1 MTSGSV
7 EETKASEGQPLSGRV
22 RFGIRGKLYGAFAGV
37 ASLTLLASVVAF
49 FSYSFISAGLY
60 RFETEGVSAIT
71 QAQALE
77 RRALELTAISSS
89 LIDSRDDAALAVAV
103 GNLKN
108 KQNELEITL
117 NGLRGAHTG
126 DDVMASLKTSVD
138 KFEENA
144 DLLAASIANHL
155 AATKKRK
162 ALEDGALAA
171 NRALREALAPIV
183 DDAGFDLM
191 SGLESLAQDHGH
203 DGQPHSSPNV
213 SARQAADLQA
223 LADLRAE
230 ANRVI
235 GILTEVSL
243 TPRIDQ
249 LPPLRDQFAAS
260 VDRSREAAA
269 GLSDTEISHR
279 LSDALEKLLSF
290 GADGDGVFDA
300 RHDELTLSLEAAH
313 LVAAGQERQIAL
325 AADVGRVVDRV
336 MSRTTLDVA
345 SSRAAIINSQ
355 SLLVVLIATSVLLA
369 ASLAWIYVGHG
380 LLRRLAELG
389 DAILALAAGDLN
401 VAIPHEGADELSR
414 MATAVE
420 VFKQHAIQARE
431 LEIDKERGRIADLR
445 RREASFRLLFESN
458 PVPMWLFDQKSLHF
472 LSANDAAIAH
482 YGYSREQFLAMT
494 VVKVI
499 APSDRERFAEK
510 AGGGAVLGEQHWRH
524 VKANGAEIDVV
535 VYSQELEYEGA
546 AAALAANIDVTERK
560 LAEARVAHMAHHD
573 PLTDLANRVL
583 FRERLSAAL
592 ARAERTNS
600 NVAVLCVDLDRFKEV
615 NDTLGHPVGDALL
628 AAVAERLRACVR
640 SSDTVSRFG
649 GDEFAIVQDCVSDP
663 KEVSALA
670 ARLLERL
677 NRPYRIEGHD
687 VVVSAS
693 IGVAVA
699 PTDAS
704 NGDALLKSAD
714 IALYR
719 AKADGRSNFRFF
731 EAAMDTRL
739 QSRRDLEIALRN
751 ALNNNELELH
761 YQPLVDLHTNE
772 VTGFEALLRWS
783 HPERGHIP
791 PGEFIPIAEESGLI
805 GTLGEWVLHE
815 ACAEAATWPTDLT
828 VAINLS
834 PIQFATGNLVAIV
847 INALGSTGLAA
858 RRLELEITESVLL
871 QENEHNLSTLRQ
883 LHDIGA
889 RISLDDFGTGYS
901 SLSYLRSFP
910 FDKIKIDRSFVN
922 EISEN
927 TDCRTIV
934 RAIAELA
941 SGLRMVT
948 TAEGVE
954 SADQLER
961 VRAEGCTEA
970 QGFIFSQPMQGS
982 KIREFL
988 AEHRRLYGASVERW
1002 SSFRNLLI
1010 EAGLEKAAREFMDDP
1025 IEPRRAAAG

>member
-1 MTSGSV
+1 MASKETEEPQIAEVDTSA
-7 EETKASEGQPLSGRV
+7 ERV

-49 FSYSFISAGLY
+49 FSYSYISAGLY
-60 RFETEGVSAIT
+60 RFEVEGVSAIT
-71 QAQALE
+71 HAQALA
-77 RRALELTAISSS
+77 RRAGELSAMSST
-89 LIDSRDDAALAVAV
+89 LIESQDDAALAAAV
-103 GNLKN
+103 NDLKT
-108 KQNELEITL
+108 KRAELAVTL
-117 NGLRGAHTG
+117 NRLRGARL
-126 DDVMASLKTSVD
+126 DEQVMARLKISVD
-138 KFEENA
+138 ESEQNA
-144 DLLAASIANHL
+144 DALAAAIANKL
-155 AATKKRK
+155 AAAKRRQ
-162 ALEDGALAA
+162 ALGMGALAA
-171 NRALREALAPIV
+171 NRTLREQLAPIV
-183 DDAGFDLM
+183 DDAGFDLL
-191 SGLESLAQDHGH
+191 SGLEALAEDHEH
-203 DGQPHSSPNV
+203 DARPHALSSV

-269 GLSDTEISHR
+269 ALSDSEVSNR
-279 LSDALEKLLSF
+279 LSGALEKLLDF
-290 GADGDGVFDA
+290 GAEGEGIFDA
-300 RHDELTLSLEAAH
+300 RRDEL
-313 LVAAGQERQIAL
+313 AL
-325 AADVGRVVDRV
+325 AAEVARLVVAGQQRQAALAEDVQRVVDTV
-336 MSRTTLDVA
+336 MSKTTLDVA

-369 ASLAWIYVGHG
+369 TTLAWIYVGHG

-389 DAILALAAGDLN
+389 DSILALAGGDLE

-414 MATAVE
+414 MANAVE

-431 LEIDKERGRIADLR
+431 LESDKERGRIADLR

-458 PVPMWLFDQKSLHF
+458 PVPMWLFDQKTLRF
-472 LSANDAAIAH
+472 LSVNKAAIAH
-482 YGYSREQFLAMT
+482 YGYASEQFLAMS
-494 VVKVI
+494 VVDVI
-499 APSDRERFAEK
+499 APADRERFAK
-510 AGGGAVLGEQHWRH
+510 QAGDSGALGEQHWRQ
-524 VKANGAEIDVV
+524 VKASGALIDVV
-535 VYSQELEYEGA
+535 VYSQDLEYEGV

-583 FRERLSAAL
+583 FRERLNAAL
-592 ARAERTNS
+592 SRIERTKGI
-600 NVAVLCVDLDRFKEV
+600 VAVLCIDLDRFKEV

-628 AAVAERLRACVR
+628 SSVAERLKACVR

-649 GDEFAIVQDCVSDP
+649 GDEFAIVQDGASDP
-663 KEVSALA
+663 KEVGALA
-670 ARLLERL
+670 ARLLERI
-677 NRPYRIEGHD
+677 NRPYRLDGRD

-693 IGVAVA
+693 IGVAIA
-699 PTDAS
+699 PNDALDS
-704 NGDALLKSAD
+704 DALLKHAD

-731 EAAMDTRL
+731 EAEMDLRL
-739 QSRRDLEIALRN
+739 QSRRDLETALRS
-751 ALNNNELELH
+751 ALANNELELH

-772 VTGFEALLRWS
+772 VTGFEALLRWN
-783 HPERGHIP
+783 HPERGAVSP
-791 PGEFIPIAEESGLI
+791 SEFIPIAEESGLI
-805 GTLGEWVLHE
+805 GALGEWVLHE
-815 ACAEAATWPTDLT
+815 ACTEAATWPTDLT

-834 PIQFATGNLVAIV
+834 PIQFSSGNLVAII
-847 INALGSTGLAA
+847 INALGASGLSA

-871 QENEHNLSTLRQ
+871 HENEHNLTALRQ

-922 EISEN
+922 EIGEN
-927 TDCRTIV
+927 ADCRTIV

-954 SADQLER
+954 SFDQLER
-961 VRAEGCTEA
+961 VRAEGCIEA
-970 QGFIFSQPMQGS
+970 QGFIFSQPMQSS

-988 AEHRRLYGASVERW
+988 AEHQRLYGVSVEKW

-1010 EAGLEKAAREFMDDP
+1010 EAGLEKAARDFSESP
-1025 IEPRRAAAG
+1025 LEWRRVAAG